1 MKQVTAVGP
10 VTERRRKP
18 SGSFV
23 RPMGVMPTDTSEGH
37 AASGDPWDAYFGASL
52 LVETPDGAVWVY
64 PAPVGVGEGNY
75 LDPNGS
81 VICVITAH
89 NQGGRAASDQENAAA
104 QQRLEDE
111 LAQRGWTWWPTAGGD
126 VSWTHAGASAAV
138 VGAEESEVA
147 ALGADFGQDA
157 IFVLD
162 PRWRRVVSC
171 VSGRVATTGWTIKP
185 ETGDAEWAPAR
196 LRGLRNCRSRCL

>member
-111 LAQRGWTWWPTAGGD
+111 LAQRGGRQQAVMSRGRMPGRVPPSLVPRSLRLPRWALTSVRTRSSCSIRGGAG
-126 VSWTHAGASAAV
+126 SSAA
-138 VGAEESEVA
+138 
-147 ALGADFGQDA
+147 
-157 IFVLD
+157 
-162 PRWRRVVSC
+162 
-171 VSGRVATTGWTIKP
+171 
-185 ETGDAEWAPAR
+185 
-196 LRGLRNCRSRCL
+196 